1 MERFMKPGDLLKN
14 LLQQKKAAA
23 GELESKDSQNAG
35 KSTQKGH
42 TNARG
47 GKVARV
53 GRGAARGS

>member
-1 MERFMKPGDLLKN
+1 MKPGDLLKN
-14 LLQQKKAAA
+14 LLQQKKAAL
-23 GELESKDSQNAG
+23 GELEAKDSQNAG

-42 TNARG
+42 TNAHG

>member
-1 MERFMKPGDLLKN
+1 MKPGDLLKN
-14 LLQQKKAAA
+14 LLQQKKAATEE
-23 GELESKDSQNAG
+23 ELALKDNQNAG

-42 TNARG
+42 TNAHG